1 MRDASF
7 KTLIIL
13 GLALVAFYLFP
24 IFVLVKV
31 ASLSVFHALREPSFL
46 QAIEVT
52 IIMATAASIISV
64 AFGIPL
70 GYFMARYDFRGKYV
84 LDALLD
90 VPIMIPHIVVGIM
103 IVLAFASSYGVG
115 PLLSRLGI
123 SFIDTLWG
131 AVAAVTYLSSTYT
144 VRTIE
149 TAIRMINPD
158 MELTARTLGATKS
171 YVLMHLIIPYI
182 RRSIANGAMLSWSRS
197 VSEAGALFIIAYYV
211 FLGRSTI
218 VPASIYIYE
227 SYIGIGLTNAAMYSA
242 ALILVIFVIFIIYK
256 AVIGISDVHSHK

>member
-1 MRDASF
+1 MRDVSF

-103 IVLAFASSYGVG
+103 IVLAFASSYGMG
-115 PLLSRLGI
+115 PLLSRLGV

-158 MELTARTLGATKS
+158 MELTARTLGATRS

-197 VSEAGALFIIAYYV
+197 VSEAGALFIVAYYV

-242 ALILVIFVIFIIYK
+242 ALILVIFAIFIIYK

>member
-1 MRDASF
+1 MRDVSF

-13 GLALVAFYLFP
+13 GLALVAFYLFPP

-70 GYFMARYDFRGKYV
+70 GYFMARYDFRGGKYV

-90 VPIMIPHIVVGIM
+90 VPIMIPHIVVGGDNDSVGIR
-103 IVLAFASSYGVG
+103 IKLWHG
-115 PLLSRLGI
+115 PLLSRLGV
-123 SFIDTLWG
+123 SFIDTLWGG

-158 MELTARTLGATKS
+158 MELTARTLGATRS

-197 VSEAGALFIIAYYV
+197 VSEAGALFIVAYYV
-211 FLGRSTI
+211 FLGEIHDS
-218 VPASIYIYE
+218 SGLDLYI
-227 SYIGIGLTNAAMYSA
+227 
-242 ALILVIFVIFIIYK
+242 
-256 AVIGISDVHSHK
+256 